1 MYRFKLLNP
10 LAYLQKQETVLCL
23 EKRILNTRKLDNYN
37 PIKKY
42 FTCFGTSFLT
52 PRKVFCG
59 QNPLKICR
67 HLTSCP
73 SSFETIHNTMAMA
86 TMAMALP
93 WQPCRKRDIIIPRS
107 IIMKANL
114 KLFYVSILTAV
125 GAAVNF
131 IPLLIAGGP
140 RSVPAA
146 EVPLPEFN
154 PPPLFC

>member
-1 MYRFKLLNP
+1 
-10 LAYLQKQETVLCL
+10 
-23 EKRILNTRKLDNYN
+23 
-37 PIKKY
+37 
-42 FTCFGTSFLT
+42 
-52 PRKVFCG
+52 
-59 QNPLKICR
+59 
-67 HLTSCP
+67 
-73 SSFETIHNTMAMA
+73 MAMA

-93 WQPCRKRDIIIPRS
+93 WQSCRQRATVIPMS

-154 PPPLFC
+154 PPPCFVDASQLIVE